1 MRKATVLY
9 KEEPAAELHQL
20 DDGTFV
26 FRYLDTWFNDERK
39 PAISLTLP
47 KKQQEYKSASLFA
60 FFFNMLP
67 DYRNHFVKIES
78 RENLVIIVG
87 FSTCSHKSLEG
98 PALWTAKIEN
108 DRVAEWRIYDDT
120 EENRN
125 FLKI

>member
-1 MRKATVLY
+1 LNKKDPKLTALQFNQCINDQNIEGLRNLMTEDHTCILGEEEARIGKETMTKAW
-9 KEEPAAELHQL
+9 K
-20 DDGTFV
+20 D
-26 FRYLDTWFNDERK
+26 
-39 PAISLTLP
+39 
-47 KKQQEYKSASLFA
+47 
-60 FFFNMLP
+60 FFNMLP

-125 FLKI
+125 LLKI